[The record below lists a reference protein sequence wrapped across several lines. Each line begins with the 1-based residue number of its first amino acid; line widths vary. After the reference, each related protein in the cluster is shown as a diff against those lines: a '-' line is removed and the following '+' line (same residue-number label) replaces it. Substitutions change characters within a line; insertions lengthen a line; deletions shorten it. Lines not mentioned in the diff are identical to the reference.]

1 MKKTATISFLRKIFG
16 LHLRAH
22 IHKLSPWIWLSQPQR
37 IVIAENKKYERIE
50 ETLIAGD
57 TVLGISSVPRLKNYL
72 NDISST
78 LIHGFAVCSLPKNLY
93 IVRLLFLHIYV
104 YHVLR
109 LGPFVR
115 DFFLLL
121 AENSVSLIII
131 RPLILSSRDL
141 VSYNQLLHK
150 SITV

>member
-1 MKKTATISFLRKIFG
+1 MDLPFVLSLKTC
-16 LHLRAH
+16 
-22 IHKLSPWIWLSQPQR
+22 
-37 IVIAENKKYERIE
+37 
-50 ETLIAGD
+50 TLCD
-57 TVLGISSVPRLKNYL
+57 C
-72 NDISST
+72 
-78 LIHGFAVCSLPKNLY
+78 F
-93 IVRLLFLHIYV
+93 FLHIYV

>member
-1 MKKTATISFLRKIFG
+1 MRSINSN
-16 LHLRAH
+16 
-22 IHKLSPWIWLSQPQR
+22 SPNFSINCPKEIYRLLKNTK
-37 IVIAENKKYERIE
+37 ELK

-57 TVLGISSVPRLKNYL
+57 TVLGISSVPHLKNYL

>member
-1 MKKTATISFLRKIFG
+1 MVLILGLGFLFLFSRKCVRISWKSIHFLELIESLNGFRLDFLGFQTLMGERSGRSIT
-16 LHLRAH
+16 LMNLR
-22 IHKLSPWIWLSQPQR
+22 
-37 IVIAENKKYERIE
+37 
-50 ETLIAGD
+50 
-57 TVLGISSVPRLKNYL
+57 
-72 NDISST
+72 
-78 LIHGFAVCSLPKNLY
+78 NLY